1 MDEKLKI
8 YSILDFYENRHL
20 IKQQYDLLTEQDKR
34 FYKMYIY
41 SMPFEDDKNKDLMWE
56 FLNDWKESVFELGNK
71 YRITKQKNIRRYQK
85 YQKERENTY

>member
-20 IKQQYDLLTEQDKR
+20 IKQQYDLLTEHDKR

-56 FLNDWKESVFELGNK
+56 FLNDWKESVFELGKK

-85 YQKERENTY
+85 YQEEKENTY